1 MKTKEDIESY
11 LIKMEKPYEEIE
23 EGMWILH
30 DEEAKVKNII
40 IRLLEPILVFKI
52 KVMEIPKQ
60 EIREELFKTLLEF
73 NASQMIYGAY
83 GVEQG
88 SIVITTTLNLETL
101 DFETFQTAIDE
112 LTLTINDH
120 YPQLIRFSQI

>member
-1 MKTKEDIESY
+1 
-11 LIKMEKPYEEIE
+11 
-23 EGMWILH
+23 MWILH